1 MGKIIISWRNEG
13 QMKPKS
19 KNQQITVG
27 FIALGCPK
35 NIVDSEVMLA
45 HLGQAGFILTH
56 SIDDADV
63 VIVNTCGFIEP
74 AKQEALEELTAVCAL
89 KDAGKVKCVIA
100 AGCLPQRLGDKLGE
114 ILPKLDA
121 VVGLEHRDRIVQ
133 IVQQCIQKKHLID
146 SGGLKA
152 PIAAL
157 EPFHTIFQDTGR
169 LLLSP
174 PHWAYVRISEGC
186 NRRCAFCTI
195 PAIRGK
201 FRSKPIQWIIREAE
215 ELAANGAVEL
225 ILIAQDTVR
234 YGRDLEPPTDLIELL
249 RRLNEL
255 EGISWIR
262 LMYLYPSGI
271 DDALLDAI
279 VDCDKVVHYLD
290 IPIQHINNKILKLMR
305 RADSKEKNIALI
317 EKVRSKIPD
326 AVLRTTCI
334 VGYPG
339 ETEREFEELIEFI
352 RWAQFDALGCFP
364 FYPEQGTPAA
374 EADGQVPEEVKRQR
388 VDQLMLTQQ
397 EIVFQKM
404 DNWKGR
410 QLEVLVDQKDSQGAI
425 GRYYGQAPH
434 IDGHCWITPVS
445 GRSFRAGQFVSA
457 QVIGRRGYDFV
468 VKPI

>member
-1 MGKIIISWRNEG
+1 
-13 QMKPKS
+13 MKSKD

-56 SIDDADV
+56 SVEDADV

-74 AKQEALEELTAVCAL
+74 AKQEALEELKAVCAL

-100 AGCLPQRLGDKLGE
+100 AGCLSQRLEDKLGE
-114 ILPKLDA
+114 ILPQLDA
-121 VVGLEHRDRIVQ
+121 VVGLEHRDRIAQ
-133 IVQQCIQKKHLID
+133 IVQQCVQKRYL
-146 SGGLKA
+146 SGTGDLMA
-152 PIAAL
+152 PITAVN
-157 EPFHTIFQDTGR
+157 PFNTIFQDSGR

-195 PAIRGK
+195 PVIRGK
-201 FRSKPIQWIIREAE
+201 FRSKPIQWVIQEAE
-215 ELAANGAVEL
+215 ELVSNGAVEL

-234 YGRDLEPPTDLIELL
+234 YGRDLKPQTDLIELL
-249 RRLNEL
+249 RRLNEM
-255 EGISWIR
+255 EGICWIR
-262 LMYLYPSGI
+262 LMYLYPASI

-279 VDCDKVVHYLD
+279 VACDKVVHYLD
-290 IPIQHINNKILKLMR
+290 IPIQHINNRILHLMR
-305 RADSKEKNIALI
+305 RSDSKEKNIALI

-339 ETEREFEELIEFI
+339 ETDREFEELIEFI
-352 RWAQFDALGCFP
+352 QWAQFDALGCFP
-364 FYPEQGTPAA
+364 FYPEEGTPAA
-374 EADGQVPEEVKRQR
+374 QAEGQVPEEVKRQR
-388 VDQLMLTQQ
+388 VEQLMLTQQ
-397 EIVFQKM
+397 DIVFQKM
-404 DNWKGR
+404 DRLKGR
-410 QLEVLVDQKDSQGAI
+410 RLEVLVDQKNSQSAI

-445 GRSFRAGQFVSA
+445 ARSFQVGQVISA
-457 QVIGRRGYDFV
+457 QVVGRSGYDFV